1 MLKLVKFTSFMNLV
15 YQVHSYLSV
24 GTHNL
29 SWINMS
35 PLHML
40 LHTTDNVA
48 TCVSKMS
55 DRLDRGM

>member
-1 MLKLVKFTSFMNLV
+1 MNLV
-15 YQVHSYLSV
+15 YRVHSRLSV
-24 GTHNL
+24 GIHNPF
-29 SWINMS
+29 WINMS

-55 DRLDRGM
+55 DRL

>member
-1 MLKLVKFTSFMNLV
+1 MNLV
-15 YQVHSYLSV
+15 YRVYSCLSV
-24 GTHNL
+24 GIHDP

-48 TCVSKMS
+48 TCESKMS
-55 DRLDRGM
+55 DGLDRGM

>member
-15 YQVHSYLSV
+15 YRVHSRLSV
-24 GTHNL
+24 GIHNPF
-29 SWINMS
+29 WINMS

-55 DRLDRGM
+55 DRL